1 MMSNI
6 EIAENFD
13 VLAKL
18 MELYNEDSF
27 KIRAYQN
34 ATRNIK
40 SFELPIAE
48 MKPADISSIP
58 GVGKAVAAK
67 VSELLLTGSIQML
80 DEIVATTP
88 AGIIEMMQIKGIGIK
103 KIQTIWKELH
113 IDNTEDLLKACKENL
128 LSNVKGFG
136 VKTQTKIQ
144 ESIEFYL
151 KNQNKVLLA
160 AALNFTNQLNQSL
173 TINFPD
179 YTFLLTGDV
188 YIQNNVIDKL
198 QYVTNA
204 DDEVLKKIIT
214 LFSLEKIDN
223 NIFNFENGIQIE
235 FIKETDE
242 KLIGK
247 QFQLSCTEDFYN
259 SFATQFSVSKNEE
272 ASIFSDSGLQYIPP
286 CMRNNVKWIQK
297 AKDNQLPEL
306 ITTNDIKGI
315 IHCHST
321 WSDGANTIE
330 EIVNELRDNNFE
342 YLVLSDHSKSAFYAE
357 GLKEDRIA
365 AQHKEIDNL
374 NNKYTDFTIFKSI
387 ESDILNNGS
396 LDYAEDVLQI
406 FDLVI
411 ASVHTNLGMNE
422 EAATKRIITA
432 VENPYTNILGHM
444 TGRLLLMRN
453 GYPVNHKKIIDACA
467 ANNVVIEINA
477 NPRRLDID
485 WRHIEYALEKN
496 VLLSINPDAHNLK
509 GLYDIH
515 YGVLSAQKAGLSKN
529 SNLSSYN
536 LTEFKVFIAQQQLK
550 RQSSKK

>member
-1 MMSNI
+1 MSNI
-6 EIAENFD
+6 EIADSFD
-13 VLAKL
+13 MLAKL

-34 ATRNIK
+34 ASRNIK
-40 SFELPIAE
+40 SYAMPLAE
-48 MKPADISSIP
+48 MPASEISSIP
-58 GVGKAVAAK
+58 GVGKAVASK
-67 VSELLLTGSIQML
+67 VSELLRTGSIQML

-357 GLKEDRIA
+357 GLKEDRIV

-444 TGRLLLMRN
+444 TGRLLLMRS

-536 LTEFKVFIAQQQLK
+536 LTEFKAFIAKQQLK